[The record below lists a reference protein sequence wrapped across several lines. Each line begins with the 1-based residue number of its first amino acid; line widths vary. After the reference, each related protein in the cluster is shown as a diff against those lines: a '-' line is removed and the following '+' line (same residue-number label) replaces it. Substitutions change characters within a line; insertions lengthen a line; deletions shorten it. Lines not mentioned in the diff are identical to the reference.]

1 MQLSEET
8 RFFGYDLLE
17 LAGVEPHAPAVEALI
32 DANVAEGDLLQLHP
46 AFRALHEMKRLLPF
60 TLLYL
65 DLRLP
70 LIRELSFTLD
80 LLPPEI
86 LFFVLTGLLN
96 HGVLLQGY

>member
-8 RFFGYDLLE
+8 RFFGYDLLQ
-17 LAGVEPHAPAVEALI
+17 LAGVKPHAAAVEALI

-46 AFRALHEMKRLLPF
+46 ALRAFHEMQRLLPF
-60 TLLYL
+60 TLLCL

-70 LIRELSFTLD
+70 LSRELPPPLD

-86 LFFVLTGLLN
+86 LFFVLAGLLN
-96 HGVLLQGY
+96 HVVLWGG